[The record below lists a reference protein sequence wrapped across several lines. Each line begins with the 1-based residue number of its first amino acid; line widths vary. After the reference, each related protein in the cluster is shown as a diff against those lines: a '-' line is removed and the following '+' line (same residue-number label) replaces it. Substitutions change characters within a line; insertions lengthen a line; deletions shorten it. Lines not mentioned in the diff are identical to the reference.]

1 MKIFDVI
8 KHDDIELIITEN
20 LIHCQPFGKV
30 DITCFDRDIE
40 KFPFGEHGYFYCL
53 AIDLKNEELYMIY
66 FGSIKNVDTENKEF
80 VKLNYIN
87 NVNGNEN
94 GKNEYYDI
102 NRKFYEKSC
111 DWTKFE
117 VQKTDS
123 SNFPGKE
130 EGYIKYIKKEI
141 KKFNEKI

>member
-1 MKIFDVI
+1 
-8 KHDDIELIITEN
+8 
-20 LIHCQPFGKV
+20 
-30 DITCFDRDIE
+30 
-40 KFPFGEHGYFYCL
+40 
-53 AIDLKNEELYMIY
+53 MIY

-87 NVNGNEN
+87 NVKGNEN